1 MYVEGWNVH
10 RVVRPSR
17 LANAVIERLLLRI
30 LNGEFQPGGDLPPEA
45 ALAQEFAVSRT
56 ILREALK
63 ALEEKRVLR
72 IRHGRG
78 TTVRPKPDW
87 NILDPLVLSVLLEYG
102 GSATL
107 AVELD
112 EVRTALHLLMADLAA
127 QRIEPEQ
134 RDRLDVAMSRMRAAL
149 PSDTAA
155 GDVTA
160 YRDAAHQFGKILA
173 EASGNEVARCV
184 VETIDVPAPE
194 APADEELAAMAK
206 TQELAERLYAR
217 IVRGTD
223 SGDGIESP
231 SAQQSAG
238 TVPAGSLS
246 AGSAPTDAVPADAV
260 LADAAPAVFPSQSS
274 LRTTALRRRPGVD
287 ARPPMAGVGGGTR
300 SLL

>member
-30 LNGEFQPGGDLPPEA
+30 LDGEFQPGGDLPPEA

-78 TTVRPKPDW
+78 TTVRPKSDW

-102 GSATL
+102 ASATL
-107 AVELD
+107 ATELD
-112 EVRTALHLLMADLAA
+112 EVRTALHQLMADLAA

-134 RDRLDVAMSRMRAAL
+134 RDRLDVAINRMRAAL
-149 PSDTAA
+149 PSDTTS
-155 GDVTA
+155 GDVGA

-184 VETIDVPAPE
+184 VETIDVPAPDGSV
-194 APADEELAAMAK
+194 AVDEELAAMAK
-206 TQELAERLYAR
+206 TQEFAERLYAR
-217 IVRGTD
+217 IVRGNE
-223 SGDGIESP
+223 SSAGIESP
-231 SAQQSAG
+231 SAQQSA
-238 TVPAGSLS
+238 
-246 AGSAPTDAVPADAV
+246 
-260 LADAAPAVFPSQSS
+260 DAAPTVPLPSQSP
-274 LRTTALRRRPGVD
+274 LRTTPLLRRPGVD
-287 ARPPMAGVGGGTR
+287 VRPPMAGVGSGTR

>member
-30 LNGEFQPGGDLPPEA
+30 LDGEFQPGGDLPPEA

-78 TTVRPKPDW
+78 TTVRAKADW

-107 AVELD
+107 ATELD

-134 RDRLDVAMSRMRAAL
+134 RDALDLAISRMRACL
-149 PSDTAA
+149 PNDVSP
-155 GDVTA
+155 GDVLG
-160 YRDAAHQFGKILA
+160 YREAAHQFGKVLA
-173 EASGNEVARCV
+173 EASCNEVARCV
-184 VETIDVPAPE
+184 VETIDVPAPDAALE
-194 APADEELAAMAK
+194 DELAAMAK
-206 TQELAERLYAR
+206 TQEFAERLYAR
-217 IVRGTD
+217 IVRGTEA
-223 SGDGIESP
+223 GRGIESP
-231 SAQQSAG
+231 AVQHSAP
-238 TVPAGSLS
+238 VVDDPARREVAAAESN
-246 AGSAPTDAVPADAV
+246 GSAAAGLPVPN
-260 LADAAPAVFPSQSS
+260 QSP
-274 LRTTALRRRPGVD
+274 LRTQPVRRRPGVEL
-287 ARPPMAGVGGGTR
+287 RPTMVGAGSGGR

>member
-30 LNGEFQPGGDLPPEA
+30 LDGEFQPGGDLPPEA

-78 TTVRPKPDW
+78 TTVRPKADW

-102 GSATL
+102 GSPTL
-107 AVELD
+107 AIELD

-127 QRIEPEQ
+127 QRIGSEQ
-134 RDRLDVAMSRMRAAL
+134 RDRLDLAIGRMRAAL
-149 PSDTAA
+149 PSDTSA
-155 GDVTA
+155 GDVHG
-160 YRDAAHQFGKILA
+160 YRDAAHQFGRILA
-173 EASGNEVARCV
+173 DASGNEVARCV
-184 VETIDVPAPE
+184 VETIDVPIHEDDVDAQF
-194 APADEELAAMAK
+194 AAIGK
-206 TQELAERLYAR
+206 TQEFAERLYAR
-217 IVRGTD
+217 VVRGTE
-223 SGDGIESP
+223 SGRGIESP
-231 SAQQSAG
+231 AAQGA
-238 TVPAGSLS
+238 T
-246 AGSAPTDAVPADAV
+246 T
-260 LADAAPAVFPSQSS
+260 APAPATTMSLPSQPPV
-274 LRTTALRRRPGVD
+274 RTTALRRRPG
-287 ARPPMAGVGGGTR
+287 AELRPTMVGAGSGAR

>member
-30 LNGEFQPGGDLPPEA
+30 LDGEFQPGGDLPPEA

-78 TTVRPKPDW
+78 TTVRAKADW

-102 GSATL
+102 GSPTL
-107 AVELD
+107 ATELD

-127 QRIEPEQ
+127 LRINAEQ
-134 RDRLDVAMSRMRAAL
+134 RDRLDAAIVGMRSAL
-149 PSDTAA
+149 PSDVSV
-155 GDVTA
+155 GDA
-160 YRDAAHQFGKILA
+160 HLYRDAAHLFGKVLA

-184 VETIDVPAPE
+184 VETIDVPAAE
-194 APADEELAAMAK
+194 DDMDDQLAAMAK
-206 TQELAERLYAR
+206 TQEFAERLYAR
-217 IVRGTD
+217 VMRGTEPER
-223 SGDGIESP
+223 GIESP
-231 SAQQSAG
+231 AAQG
-238 TVPAGSLS
+238 VDGVTVPPA
-246 AGSAPTDAVPADAV
+246 ATAPGMASGMALPNQPPV
-260 LADAAPAVFPSQSS
+260 
-274 LRTTALRRRPGVD
+274 RTTPLRRRPG
-287 ARPPMAGVGGGTR
+287 AELRPTMVGAGSGTR

>member
-30 LNGEFQPGGDLPPEA
+30 LDGEFQPGGDLPPEA

-102 GSATL
+102 GSTTL
-107 AVELD
+107 ATELD

-127 QRIEPEQ
+127 QRIAPEQ
-134 RDRLDVAMSRMRAAL
+134 HDRLDVAMGRMRAAL

-155 GDVTA
+155 GDLSA
-160 YRDAAHQFGKILA
+160 YREAAHQFGKILA

-194 APADEELAAMAK
+194 ALVDEEFAAMAK
-206 TQELAERLYAR
+206 TQEFAERLYAR
-217 IVRGTD
+217 IVRGTE
-223 SGDGIESP
+223 SGSGIESP
-231 SAQQSAG
+231 SAQQDTDGVPPETVSTDTALTDPVSAD
-238 TVPAGSLS
+238 TVP
-246 AGSAPTDAVPADAV
+246 PV
-260 LADAAPAVFPSQSS
+260 LPSQSS

-287 ARPPMAGVGGGTR
+287 VRPPMVGVGSGTR

>member
-30 LNGEFQPGGDLPPEA
+30 LDGEFQPGGDLPPEA

-78 TTVRPKPDW
+78 TTVRPKADW

-107 AVELD
+107 ATELD

-134 RDRLDVAMSRMRAAL
+134 RDRLDVAMGRMRAAL
-149 PSDTAA
+149 PSDTSPGDLA
-155 GDVTA
+155 G

-194 APADEELAAMAK
+194 GAVDEELAAMLK
-206 TQELAERLYAR
+206 TQEFAERLYAR
-217 IVRGTD
+217 IVRG
-223 SGDGIESP
+223 GEAGIGIESAE
-231 SAQQSAG
+231 SASVQQPMVHSVGGDVDAEDN
-238 TVPAGSLS
+238 VPAVSL
-246 AGSAPTDAVPADAV
+246 
-260 LADAAPAVFPSQSS
+260 PSQPP
-274 LRTTALRRRPGVD
+274 LRPTALRRRPGVD
-287 ARPPMAGVGGGTR
+287 ARPPMVGVGSGTR

>member
-30 LNGEFQPGGDLPPEA
+30 LDGEFQPGGDLPPEA

-78 TTVRPKPDW
+78 TTVRSKADW

-102 GSATL
+102 GSTTL
-107 AVELD
+107 ATELD

-127 QRIEPEQ
+127 SRIGPEQ
-134 RDRLDVAMSRMRAAL
+134 RDRLDVAMGRMRAAL
-149 PSDTAA
+149 PSETTT
-155 GDVTA
+155 GDLLA
-160 YRDAAHQFGKILA
+160 YRDAAHQFGKVLA

-194 APADEELAAMAK
+194 GPVDEELAAMAK
-206 TQELAERLYAR
+206 TQEFAERLYGR
-217 IVRGTD
+217 IVRGTESGGD
-223 SGDGIESP
+223 SAFAQHGMAQSVSGDTDTDTDSVP
-231 SAQQSAG
+231 
-238 TVPAGSLS
+238 TVSL
-246 AGSAPTDAVPADAV
+246 
-260 LADAAPAVFPSQSS
+260 PSQPP

-287 ARPPMAGVGGGTR
+287 TRPPMVGVGNGTR

>member
-30 LNGEFQPGGDLPPEA
+30 LDGEFQPGGDLPPEA

-78 TTVRPKPDW
+78 TTVRPKADW

-102 GSATL
+102 GSTTL
-107 AVELD
+107 ATELD
-112 EVRTALHLLMADLAA
+112 EVRMALHLLMADLAA
-127 QRIEPEQ
+127 QRIGAEQ
-134 RDRLDVAMSRMRAAL
+134 RDRLDVAMARMRAAL
-149 PSDTAA
+149 PTETTIGDLA
-155 GDVTA
+155 G
-160 YRDAAHQFGKILA
+160 YRDAAHQFGKIMA

-184 VETIDVPAPE
+184 VETIDVPTPE
-194 APADEELAAMAK
+194 GPVDEELAAMAK
-206 TQELAERLYAR
+206 TQEFAERLYAR
-217 IVRGTD
+217 IVRGTE
-223 SGDGIESP
+223 SGGAVESAAV
-231 SAQQSAG
+231 AQQSAD
-238 TVPAGSLS
+238 TVPN
-246 AGSAPTDAVPADAV
+246 VP
-260 LADAAPAVFPSQSS
+260 LPSQQPP
-274 LRTTALRRRPGVD
+274 LRTTPLMRRPGVD
-287 ARPPMAGVGGGTR
+287 VRPPMAGVGAGNR

>member
-30 LNGEFQPGGDLPPEA
+30 LDGEFQPGGDLPPEA

-78 TTVRPKPDW
+78 TTVRPKADW

-102 GSATL
+102 GSTTL
-107 AVELD
+107 ATELD
-112 EVRTALHLLMADLAA
+112 EVRMALHLLMADLAA
-127 QRIEPEQ
+127 QRIGAEQ
-134 RDRLDVAMSRMRAAL
+134 RDRLDVAMARMRAAL
-149 PSDTAA
+149 PTETTI
-155 GDVTA
+155 GDLVS
-160 YRDAAHQFGKILA
+160 YRDAAHQFGKIMA

-184 VETIDVPAPE
+184 VETIDVPTPE
-194 APADEELAAMAK
+194 GPVDEELAAMAK
-206 TQELAERLYAR
+206 TQEFAERLYAR
-217 IVRGTD
+217 IVRGTE
-223 SGDGIESP
+223 SGGVAENTAV
-231 SAQQSAG
+231 AQQSAD
-238 TVPAGSLS
+238 TVP
-246 AGSAPTDAVPADAV
+246 TVP
-260 LADAAPAVFPSQSS
+260 LPSQQPP
-274 LRTTALRRRPGVD
+274 LRTTPLMRRPGVD
-287 ARPPMAGVGGGTR
+287 VRPPMAGVGAGNR

>member
-30 LNGEFQPGGDLPPEA
+30 LDGEFQPGGDLPPEA

-78 TTVRPKPDW
+78 TTVRPKADW

-102 GSATL
+102 GSPTL
-107 AVELD
+107 AIELD

-127 QRIEPEQ
+127 HRITAEQ
-134 RDRLDVAMSRMRAAL
+134 RDRLDIAIGRMRAAL
-149 PSDTAA
+149 PSDTSA
-155 GDVTA
+155 GDLHG
-160 YRDAAHQFGKILA
+160 YREAAHQFGRILA
-173 EASGNEVARCV
+173 DASGNEVARCV

-194 APADEELAAMAK
+194 DDVDAHLAAVAK
-206 TQELAERLYAR
+206 TQDFAERLYAR
-217 IVRGTD
+217 VMRGTE
-223 SGDGIESP
+223 SGRGIESP
-231 SAQQSAG
+231 AAQGASV
-238 TVPAGSLS
+238 VPVSGMSL
-246 AGSAPTDAVPADAV
+246 
-260 LADAAPAVFPSQSS
+260 PSQPPV
-274 LRTTALRRRPGVD
+274 RTTPLRRRPSTEV
-287 ARPPMAGVGGGTR
+287 RPTMVGAGSGAR